1 MSGDS
6 PFRWRPLR
14 QEEASAAW
22 GLHAQ
27 VFATTPAG
35 MVRPDS
41 LAHFEQHIHMLGRIL
56 GCFAGD
62 QLIAYGVLG
71 IRSETV
77 THLAG
82 LLALNPADCLRAC
95 ALDGAASLPQ
105 WRGQSLHG
113 AAIDARGELARSLG
127 RTLVL
132 ATVAPENMRSL
143 RGLLLHGYAVHGYA
157 TIYGGL
163 PRLLMARDLL
173 QPRQQWQLA
182 LKVAAADHIGH
193 RMALAEGLLGYGCQ
207 QDYAKAWHIKYGKPA
222 PAGPG
227 HDGFSCGGAQQ
238 QVGPGD

>member
-1 MSGDS
+1 MSGDGQL
-6 PFRWRPLR
+6 RWRPLR
-14 QEEASAAW
+14 QDEASAAW
-22 GLHAQ
+22 ALHAQ
-27 VFATTPAG
+27 VAAATPAG

-41 LAHFEQHIHMLGRIL
+41 LAHFEQHIHMLGHIL

-62 QLIAYGVLG
+62 QLVAYGVLG

-82 LLALNPADCLRAC
+82 LLALTPAERLRAC
-95 ALDGAASLPQ
+95 ALDGAASLPE
-105 WRGQSLHG
+105 WRGQRLHG
-113 AAIDARGELARSLG
+113 AAIAERGELARSLG

-173 QPRQQWQLA
+173 QHRQQWHLA
-182 LKVAAADHIGH
+182 FKVAAADHIGH

-207 QDYAKAWHIKYGKPA
+207 QDDAKAWHIEYGKRA
-222 PAGPG
+222 PP
-227 HDGFSCGGAQQ
+227 
-238 QVGPGD
+238 